1 VNKSFQKIKVLVMLL
16 AEETKKITVHIQPK
30 KITVHIQPKKI
41 TVHILYKQQKHMLL
55 VS

>member
-1 VNKSFQKIKVLVMLL
+1 MNKSFQKIKVLVMLL

-30 KITVHIQPKKI
+30 KITVHI
-41 TVHILYKQQKHMLL
+41 LYKQQKHMLL